1 MAELS
6 PGSRL
11 GRYTVDR
18 LVGRGAVAD
27 VFLAHDEQL
36 AGRQV
41 ALKVFRDGG
50 EQLRQRAAL
59 ALRLEHPNI
68 ARSYGL
74 FQYEDGFYLVQEWV
88 AGGSLEA
95 MLDRTGPLD
104 VAETLRLGRD
114 VASALGYAHARGI
127 LHRDLTPS
135 NVLRQ
140 PHRGYQLVDFGALGV
155 LEESTGLT
163 RSGQVAGTPYYMSPE
178 QITGQQQG
186 VESDIFGLG
195 MLLYRSLY
203 GRLPD
208 EAENMLDLLYR
219 RVQEP
224 IHVPESPLQGLI
236 AACLALDPRER
247 PGSATE
253 VLDLIS
259 TLAEQ
264 WETSYTAPAEAA
276 ERTEPVTPAQGTLTQ
291 SPGQWQ
297 SIPSTLPTGS
307 DSYVTAQRVR
317 PRMVRLALAGV
328 LLAAV
333 VVVVVVAG
341 ASWTGIALVANGL
354 IVAAV
359 AIGVARWLRRRWSV
373 ASPQLER
380 DASRLLFSAV
390 GRAELSRSLMIEVDT
405 MLEGLRSVD
414 ERILGMTVVAMLA
427 EYDTADSSADR
438 QAALLNMVAVLEK
451 VEGRLAPWHVRHR
464 DAIATTI
471 AVVGCVAGVLS
482 AVQPFLG

>member
-1 MAELS
+1 
-6 PGSRL
+6 
-11 GRYTVDR
+11 
-18 LVGRGAVAD
+18 
-27 VFLAHDEQL
+27 
-36 AGRQV
+36 
-41 ALKVFRDGG
+41 
-50 EQLRQRAAL
+50 
-59 ALRLEHPNI
+59 
-68 ARSYGL
+68 
-74 FQYEDGFYLVQEWV
+74 
-88 AGGSLEA
+88 
-95 MLDRTGPLD
+95 
-104 VAETLRLGRD
+104 
-114 VASALGYAHARGI
+114 
-127 LHRDLTPS
+127 
-135 NVLRQ
+135 
-140 PHRGYQLVDFGALGV
+140 
-155 LEESTGLT
+155 
-163 RSGQVAGTPYYMSPE
+163 
-178 QITGQQQG
+178 
-186 VESDIFGLG
+186 
-195 MLLYRSLY
+195 
-203 GRLPD
+203 
-208 EAENMLDLLYR
+208 
-219 RVQEP
+219 
-224 IHVPESPLQGLI
+224 
-236 AACLALDPRER
+236 
-247 PGSATE
+247 
-253 VLDLIS
+253 
-259 TLAEQ
+259 
-264 WETSYTAPAEAA
+264 
-276 ERTEPVTPAQGTLTQ
+276 
-291 SPGQWQ
+291 
-297 SIPSTLPTGS
+297 
-307 DSYVTAQRVR
+307 
-317 PRMVRLALAGV
+317 MVRLALAGV

>member
-1 MAELS
+1 M
-6 PGSRL
+6 PG
-11 GRYTVDR
+11 
-18 LVGRGAVAD
+18 
-27 VFLAHDEQL
+27 
-36 AGRQV
+36 
-41 ALKVFRDGG
+41 
-50 EQLRQRAAL
+50 
-59 ALRLEHPNI
+59 
-68 ARSYGL
+68 ARS
-74 FQYEDGFYLVQEWV
+74 
-88 AGGSLEA
+88 
-95 MLDRTGPLD
+95 
-104 VAETLRLGRD
+104 
-114 VASALGYAHARGI
+114 
-127 LHRDLTPS
+127 
-135 NVLRQ
+135 
-140 PHRGYQLVDFGALGV
+140 
-155 LEESTGLT
+155 
-163 RSGQVAGTPYYMSPE
+163 
-178 QITGQQQG
+178 
-186 VESDIFGLG
+186 
-195 MLLYRSLY
+195 
-203 GRLPD
+203 
-208 EAENMLDLLYR
+208 
-219 RVQEP
+219 
-224 IHVPESPLQGLI
+224 
-236 AACLALDPRER
+236 PRA
-247 PGSATE
+247 ATE

>member
-1 MAELS
+1 
-6 PGSRL
+6 
-11 GRYTVDR
+11 
-18 LVGRGAVAD
+18 
-27 VFLAHDEQL
+27 
-36 AGRQV
+36 
-41 ALKVFRDGG
+41 
-50 EQLRQRAAL
+50 
-59 ALRLEHPNI
+59 
-68 ARSYGL
+68 
-74 FQYEDGFYLVQEWV
+74 
-88 AGGSLEA
+88 
-95 MLDRTGPLD
+95 
-104 VAETLRLGRD
+104 
-114 VASALGYAHARGI
+114 
-127 LHRDLTPS
+127 
-135 NVLRQ
+135 
-140 PHRGYQLVDFGALGV
+140 
-155 LEESTGLT
+155 
-163 RSGQVAGTPYYMSPE
+163 MSPE
-178 QITGQQQG
+178 QITGPQQG

-195 MLLYRSLY
+195 MLLYR
-203 GRLPD
+203 
-208 EAENMLDLLYR
+208 

-224 IHVPESPLQGLI
+224 IHVPESPLRRLI
-236 AACLALDPRER
+236 AACLAFDPRER
-247 PGSATE
+247 PRSATE
-253 VLDLIS
+253 VLDLIR
-259 TLAEQ
+259 TLAG
-264 WETSYTAPAEAA
+264 
-276 ERTEPVTPAQGTLTQ
+276 EPVTPA
-291 SPGQWQ
+291 
-297 SIPSTLPTGS
+297 
-307 DSYVTAQRVR
+307 DSYATAQRVR
-317 PRMVRLALAGV
+317 PRMVPLVLAGV

-341 ASWTGIALVANGL
+341 APWTGIALVANGL

-380 DASRLLFSAV
+380 EASRLLFSSV